1 MLQKNVARSEGGG
14 DSKIRASSKISKAL
28 SPKISINGDDVAC
41 VAALWLRVP
50 ASPRRAL
57 AYTAVTGG

>member
-1 MLQKNVARSEGGG
+1 MMM
-14 DSKIRASSKISKAL
+14 KATVGAWCDDD
-28 SPKISINGDDVAC
+28 NGDDVAC

-57 AYTAVTGG
+57 AYTAVTAGDTGG